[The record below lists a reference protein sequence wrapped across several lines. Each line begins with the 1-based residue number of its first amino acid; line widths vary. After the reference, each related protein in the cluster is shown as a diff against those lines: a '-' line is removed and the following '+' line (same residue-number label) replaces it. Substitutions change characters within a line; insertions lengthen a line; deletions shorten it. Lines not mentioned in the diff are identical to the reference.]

1 MPEKSGFFDSTADDM
16 REYPARDFAEYFA
29 RFVTNGVFN
38 GGQYLNPT
46 ASGQDANISLSPG
59 AAWINGYAYSV
70 YDSPLVLPIEPAAAF
85 DRIDRIILRL
95 DTSTPV
101 RAIRALVVQGLP
113 ASNPVPPS
121 LVRSGNIYDLS
132 IAQVRV
138 PANSTIITQDNIT
151 DERLN
156 QDVCG
161 LVNSL
166 IRVDTATFQA
176 QWDDFIQSVQNQG
189 FVTTTKFNTHLAD
202 YVRQPGFAVTSGTST
217 AYTVTLDPAPTD
229 LDEGFGITIVPHVD
243 CGEEPTL
250 EVNGLGPVALKDQ
263 KGAAYSEGKLVA
275 GKPYT
280 FRLVGT
286 DFLADSGSGAE
297 GDATANDLRLGKTA
311 TVATGEVITGSLDL
325 TNLIPENVK
334 KDVSIDGVIGTLEQ
348 RHIMQPGDIPLY
360 SRAQIYS
367 STSTSFSAVAE
378 AVTVQKGTYRTRF
391 SMRSPNTS
399 LHVQGAVFK
408 NGVQHGTLRSTN
420 STTNVAFTEDLSFE
434 DGDVVDFR
442 CKTAS
447 NTTMYMGALSISGD
461 APNYVQDPRGLV

>member
-1 MPEKSGFFDSTADDM
+1 VPEKSGFFDSTADDM

-59 AAWINGYAYSV
+59 AAWINGYAYGV
-70 YDSPLVLPIEPAAAF
+70 YDSSLVLPIEPAAAL

-101 RAIRALVVQGLP
+101 RAIRALVAQGLP
-113 ASNPVPPS
+113 ASNPTPPA

-138 PANSTIITQDNIT
+138 PANSTIITQANIT

-166 IRVDTATFQA
+166 IRVDTAIFQE

-202 YVRQPGFAVTSGTST
+202 YIRQPGFAMTEGTST
-217 AYTVTLDPAPTD
+217 TYTVTLDPAPITLQD
-229 LDEGFGITIVPHVD
+229 GFGITIVPHVTN
-243 CGEEPTL
+243 GANPTL
-250 EVNGLGPVALKDQ
+250 KIGTSTALPLKDQ
-263 KGAAYSEGKLVA
+263 KGNAYTAGKLLV
-275 GKPYT
+275 GKPYA
-280 FRLVGT
+280 FRKVGS

-297 GDATANDLRLGKTA
+297 GDATANDLRAGKKA
-311 TVATGEVITGSLDL
+311 TIDTGEVITGTLAEQ
-325 TNLIPENVK
+325 TTT
-334 KDVSIDGVIGTLEQ
+334 SIT
-348 RHIMQPGDIPLY
+348 P
-360 SRAQIYS
+360 
-367 STSTSFSAVAE
+367 
-378 AVTVQKGTYRTRF
+378 
-391 SMRSPNTS
+391 
-399 LHVQGAVFK
+399 
-408 NGVQHGTLRSTN
+408 
-420 STTNVAFTEDLSFE
+420 STTTQNFPAGIYPAFTVRAAPKNANRGTITIPAQSATTIPTGVDPGLA
-434 DGDVVDFR
+434 VVSYGNEIGIAAR
-442 CKTAS
+442 TYS
-447 NTTMYMGALSISGD
+447 NG
-461 APNYVQDPRGLV
+461 GLVESFNDFAFNQHSDYFLLYNLSYSPGNLYVYSGLGVAGTFRYLVVSKF